1 MTTSELRATMADI
14 RRRVRSLQRKLVREL
29 AVVKLRRIADA
40 VANEWNPAEPP
51 EPHAVIRRFADA
63 GFILPTYN
71 QLHQYLRS
79 IIGAG
84 EIPLPR
90 AIVTNLLPWAW
101 ENRFQEFFRQDLP
114 AQPSRRPTLPG

>member
-1 MTTSELRATMADI
+1 MADI
-14 RRRVRSLQRKLVREL
+14 RRRVRSLRRKLVREL

-40 VANEWNPAEPP
+40 VVNEWNPADPP
-51 EPHAVIRRFADA
+51 EPHAVARHIADA

-79 IIGAG
+79 VIGKG

-101 ENRFQEFFRQDLP
+101 ENRFQEFFRYDLP
-114 AQPSRRPTLPG
+114 ALTR